1 MLSAG
6 VLPFSHV
13 FGIGDEIATTKSI
26 LHAIGVFDS
35 DEVRAPLVP
44 ATPERRELLV
54 LAYELAAR
62 AAVPDVGRSPAPA
75 TLRRGSPR

>member
-6 VLPFSHV
+6 MLPFSHV

-62 AAVPDVGRSPAPA
+62 AAVA
-75 TLRRGSPR
+75 